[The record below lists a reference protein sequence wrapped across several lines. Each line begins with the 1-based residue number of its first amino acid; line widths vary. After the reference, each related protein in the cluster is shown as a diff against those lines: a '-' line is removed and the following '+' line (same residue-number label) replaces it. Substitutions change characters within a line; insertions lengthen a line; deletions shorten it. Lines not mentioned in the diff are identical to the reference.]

1 MTNLTCEEMEREGEV
16 TRSTENKEMTKKI
29 KVRNRFKVCSV
40 IDYEIFKA
48 TQKIIQFGLSLWK
61 TN

>member
-40 IDYEIFKA
+40 IDYETFKA
-48 TQKIIQFGLSLWK
+48 TQEIIQ
-61 TN
+61 